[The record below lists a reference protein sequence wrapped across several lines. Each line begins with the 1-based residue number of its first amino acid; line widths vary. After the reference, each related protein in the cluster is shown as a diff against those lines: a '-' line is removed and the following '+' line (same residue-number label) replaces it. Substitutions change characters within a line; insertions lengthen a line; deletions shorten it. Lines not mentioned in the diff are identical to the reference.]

1 MENDVYDLCVV
12 GAGMIG
18 SAVAKYASEWGRVCL
33 VGPEEPEERDV
44 NCKRDI
50 FGCHYDEGRIARC
63 LAHDPI
69 WTQLARISMS
79 RYRQIESDSGI
90 GFYDE
95 VGSLVAG
102 GKDTK
107 YMMDNEKVSKEQQL
121 EIEILSYETLK
132 TKFPLLNFSDIDHGI
147 YEVKAG
153 HISARNLV
161 SAQIKLAKSKGCA
174 CIHEIVEN
182 VTQMEKDGN
191 SNMCVL
197 TESGKQV
204 LTRKVLLATGA
215 FTAFRNLLP
224 VDHELDVGLCPLTTA
239 MIEVTA
245 DDFTNMRKYPTL
257 IYFGKGADNWK
268 KDYPRSKDGE
278 YSWYML
284 PPIKYPDGKYYIKLG
299 HLQHATTKRFTSSC
313 EVKEWYCS
321 GGDTKLVNDT
331 VDLFKSVVQDVNPI
345 SYHGDS
351 CVITTTPTKR
361 LYIDTLHHQLGVA
374 VGGNAYAAKSSD
386 EIGRIAAVMMMKN
399 EWDSSLE
406 KTDFNLKM
414 KEKPSN

>member
-1 MENDVYDLCVV
+1 MEEDVYDLCIV

-69 WTQLARISMS
+69 WTKLARISMS

-121 EIEILSYETLK
+121 ESKILSYETLK
-132 TKFPLLNFSDIDHGI
+132 TKFPLLNFSDIDYGI

-161 SAQIKLAKSKGCA
+161 NAQIKLAKSKGCA

-284 PPIKYPDGKYYIKLG
+284 PPIKYPDEKYYIKLG
-299 HLQHATTKRFTSSC
+299 HLQHATTKCFTSSC

-361 LYIDTLHHQLGVA
+361 LYIDILHPQLGVA

-386 EIGRIAAVMMMKN
+386 EIGRIAAIMMMKN

>member
-1 MENDVYDLCVV
+1 MEDDVYDLCVV

-33 VGPEEPEERDV
+33 VGPEEPKERDV
-44 NCKRDI
+44 NRKRDI

-69 WTQLARISMS
+69 WTQMARISMS

-90 GFYDE
+90 YFYDE

-107 YMMDNEKVSKEQQL
+107 YMIDNERVSKEQQL
-121 EIEILSYETLK
+121 ESEILSYETLK
-132 TKFPLLNFSDIDHGI
+132 TKFPLLNFSDKDHGL

-153 HISARNLV
+153 HISARHLV
-161 SAQIKLAKSKGCA
+161 SAQIKLAKSKGCTY
-174 CIHEIVEN
+174 INEIVEN
-182 VTQMEKDGN
+182 VTEMEKDGN
-191 SNMCVL
+191 SIMNAI

-204 LTRKVLLATGA
+204 LCKKVLLATGA

-224 VDHELDVGLCPLTTA
+224 VDKELDVGLCPLTTA

-245 DDFTNMRKYPTL
+245 DNFTNMRNYPAV

-268 KDYPRSKDGE
+268 KDYPRSKDGD
-278 YSWYML
+278 YNWYML
-284 PPIKYPDGKYYIKLG
+284 PPIKYPDEKYYIKLG
-299 HLQHATTKRFTSSC
+299 HLQHATSKRFTSSL

-321 GGDTKLVNDT
+321 DGDKTLVNDT
-331 VDLFKSVVQDVNPI
+331 VDLFKTVVQGVIPI

-361 LYIDTLHHQLGVA
+361 PYIDIIHPQLGVA

-386 EIGRIAAVMMMKN
+386 EIGRIAAVMMIKN

-406 KTDFNLKM
+406 KTNFRIKM
-414 KEKPSN
+414 KEKTPN

>member
-1 MENDVYDLCVV
+1 MEDDVYDLCVV

-33 VGPEEPEERDV
+33 VGPEEPKERDV

-63 LAHDPI
+63 LAHDPV

-90 GFYDE
+90 DFYDE

-107 YMMDNEKVSKEQQL
+107 YMIDNERVSKEQHL
-121 EIEILSYETLK
+121 ESEILSYETLK
-132 TKFPLLNFSDIDHGI
+132 TKFPLLNFSDKDHGL

-161 SAQIKLAKSKGCA
+161 SAQIKLANSKGCTY
-174 CIHEIVEN
+174 INEIVKN
-182 VTQMEKDGN
+182 VTQLEEDGN
-191 SNMCVL
+191 SKMIVI
-197 TESGKQV
+197 TELGKQV
-204 LTRKVLLATGA
+204 VCRKVILATGA
-215 FTAFRNLLP
+215 FTSFRNLLP
-224 VDHELDVGLCPLTTA
+224 VELDVGLCPLTTA

-245 DDFTNMRKYPTL
+245 DDFTNMRNYPAV
-257 IYFGKGADNWK
+257 IYFGKGAGNWK
-268 KDYPRSKDGE
+268 EDYPRSKDGD

-284 PPIKYPDGKYYIKLG
+284 PPIKYPDEKYYIKLG
-299 HLQHATTKRFTSSC
+299 HLQHATSKRFTSSL

-321 GGDTKLVNDT
+321 GGDIQLVNDT
-331 VDLFKSVVQDVNPI
+331 VDLFKTVVQGVEPI

-361 LYIDTLHHQLGVA
+361 PYIDTIHPQLGVA

-399 EWDSSLE
+399 EWDSSLK
-406 KTDFNLKM
+406 KTDFRIKM
-414 KEKPSN
+414 KEKRQTDS